1 MWDSGL
7 KWFDRKNRK
16 LVDANLTMENG
27 KNFNN
32 SQVNYIVET
41 LEGNLMLATR
51 EGVLIYDRQANRLIN
66 YYQREQRRG
75 LR

>member
-27 KNFNN
+27 KI
-32 SQVNYIVET
+32 SITPKSTT
-41 LEGNLMLATR
+41 L
-51 EGVLIYDRQANRLIN
+51 
-66 YYQREQRRG
+66 
-75 LR
+75 